1 VSIAVWTAE
10 ELAER
15 LAKGEPVN
23 LIDVRER
30 DEWLAGH
37 IAEARLIPL
46 SEFLDRIDELEPE
59 REGPL
64 VFICKAGVR
73 SARVCEYLAQFGY
86 DVVNV
91 EGGMAAWPGEVV
103 AGD

>member
-1 VSIAVWTAE
+1 MSIAVWTAE
-10 ELAER
+10 ELYER

-30 DEWLAGH
+30 DEWRAGH
-37 IAEARLIPL
+37 ILGARLIPL
-46 SEFLDRIDELEPE
+46 SEFLERVDELEPE
-59 REGPL
+59 RGGPL

-73 SARVCEYLAQFGY
+73 SMRVCEYLARFGY

-103 AGD
+103 TGD

>member
-1 VSIAVWTAE
+1 MSIEVWTAE
-10 ELAER
+10 ELADK
-15 LAKGEPVN
+15 LARGEPVN

-30 DEWLAGH
+30 DEWRAGH
-37 IAEARLIPL
+37 IAGARLIPL
-46 SEFLDRIDELEPE
+46 SEFLDRMDELEPE

-64 VFICKAGVR
+64 VFICKGGVR

-91 EGGMAAWPGEVV
+91 EGGMSAWPGEVV
-103 AGD
+103 TGD